1 MKSRHLGVGLAVLAL
16 SMFSLAGTAFAH
28 TTSSTEEAAPRG
40 TCVVHSLPS
49 FVLQGEFEN
58 TATVADIVEVECD
71 PTIYGTG
78 SKIKI
83 TANQLY
89 SLCKG
94 HLTWYEPNPFRIETG
109 RGISVELDP
118 DGNAIVAVRGGPFC
132 SAGESLIT
140 AHMEEEPF
148 ESFTTPF
155 TVQPPQT
162 TPPGVWAMP
171 SAQVVDAGS
180 SGFATIVEAE
190 FGGGSEKPV
199 RIGSEEL
206 YQRCRTAPHLHWIL
220 MDGTNL
226 EGVPEVNA
234 VQLDNDGNAFV
245 IAIGDASCAPG
256 RALIEADLE
265 TKPFTTYTTEFEVL
279 PPQPTGEPSFTIEKL
294 QRIAGSGGSFTQA
307 TLTGVTGETVEYEI
321 VVKNTGV
328 PTLTLSNFTDQ
339 HCDAGTIAGG

>member
-1 MKSRHLGVGLAVLAL
+1 MKSRYLGVGLVVLAV

-28 TTSSTEEAAPRG
+28 TTSGTEDPAPRG

-94 HLTWYEPNPFRIETG
+94 NLTWYEPNPFRIETG

-132 SAGESLIT
+132 SAGESLIS

-148 ESFTTPF
+148 ESFVTSFTVLPPVPTPQSVRALAATPF
-155 TVQPPQT
+155 EAGGPERQVET
-162 TPPGVWAMP
+162 GV
-171 SAQVVDAGS
+171 S
-180 SGFATIVEAE
+180 SGIAAIIEAE
-190 FGGGSEKPV
+190 FTNGSEKFV
-199 RIGSEEL
+199 HISSEEL
-206 YQRCRTAPHLHWIL
+206 YQRCRLEPHLQWIL
-220 MDGTNL
+220 ANGEIVSGT
-226 EGVPEVNA
+226 PEVTG

-245 IAIGDASCAPG
+245 IVLGDSSCAPG
-256 RALIEADLE
+256 ASLIEADLE
-265 TKPFTTYTTEFEVL
+265 SKPFTTLFTY
-279 PPQPTGEPSFTIEKL
+279 FTIEAP
-294 QRIAGSGGSFTQA
+294 R
-307 TLTGVTGETVEYEI
+307 
-321 VVKNTGV
+321 
-328 PTLTLSNFTDQ
+328 PT
-339 HCDAGTIAGG
+339 